1 MNHLANHYALAP
13 VQSYKFICGS
23 QTKSTRFRTAATFS
37 TFAPRHSLAKM
48 SESET
53 SKPLRYVDV
62 CALDNPIGT

>member
-13 VQSYKFICGS
+13 AQSYKFICRS
-23 QTKSTRFRTAATFS
+23 QTQATRFRAAAAFS
-37 TFAPRHSLAKM
+37 TFAPRHSLARM

-62 CALDNPIGT
+62 CALDNPTGT